1 MVRPPLPL
9 PALTGS
15 GRRSR
20 WRRRVLRRV
29 LSAALVAVSLALVVR
44 ELRPPPPPTV
54 GVVVAATPIPAGA
67 VLTAAHLRTARV
79 PVQGVQP
86 GALTRVE
93 EAAGRR
99 VGSGLD
105 AGETVTTRRLVPRGP
120 ADGLRPGRV
129 ALHVVASD
137 PASVDLLAP
146 GTWTR
151 VYPVSGGAV
160 ISGAAEVLTVDPPV
174 DEGGLLSAAPPV
186 GRGVVLALD
195 VHEADAVV
203 AGHGSLDGPVV
214 VTLVASAR

>member
-1 MVRPPLPL
+1 
-9 PALTGS
+9 
-15 GRRSR
+15 
-20 WRRRVLRRV
+20 
-29 LSAALVAVSLALVVR
+29 
-44 ELRPPPPPTV
+44 
-54 GVVVAATPIPAGA
+54 
-67 VLTAAHLRTARV
+67 
-79 PVQGVQP
+79 
-86 GALTRVE
+86 
-93 EAAGRR
+93 
-99 VGSGLD
+99 
-105 AGETVTTRRLVPRGP
+105 
-120 ADGLRPGRV
+120 V

-160 ISGAAEVLTVDPPV
+160 ISRAAEVLAVDPPV
-174 DEGGLLSAAPPV
+174 DEGALLSVAPPV

>member
-1 MVRPPLPL
+1 MVRPPL

-20 WRRRVLRRV
+20 WRRSVLRRV
-29 LSAALVAVSLALVVR
+29 LAAGLVGVSLALVVR
-44 ELRPPPPPTV
+44 ELRPPPAPTV
-54 GVVVAATPIPAGA
+54 GVVVAGTAIPAGA

-79 PVQGVQP
+79 PVEGAQP

-160 ISGAAEVLTVDPPV
+160 ISRAAEVL
-174 DEGGLLSAAPPV
+174 
-186 GRGVVLALD
+186 
-195 VHEADAVV
+195 AV
-203 AGHGSLDGPVV
+203 
-214 VTLVASAR
+214 

>member
-1 MVRPPLPL
+1 MVRPPL

-20 WRRRVLRRV
+20 WRRSVLRRV
-29 LSAALVAVSLALVVR
+29 LAAGLVGVSLALVVR
-44 ELRPPPPPTV
+44 ELRPPPAPTV
-54 GVVVAATPIPAGA
+54 GVVVAGTAIPAGA

-79 PVQGVQP
+79 PVEGAQP

-160 ISGAAEVLTVDPPV
+160 ISRAAEVLAVDAPV
-174 DEGGLLSAAPPV
+174 DEGELLSAAPPV

>member
-1 MVRPPLPL
+1 MVRPPL

-20 WRRRVLRRV
+20 WRRSVLRRV
-29 LSAALVAVSLALVVR
+29 LAAGLVGVSLALVVR
-44 ELRPPPPPTV
+44 ELRPPPAPTV
-54 GVVVAATPIPAGA
+54 GVVVAGTAIPAGA

-79 PVQGVQP
+79 PVEGAQP

-137 PASVDLLAP
+137 PASVDLLAA

-160 ISGAAEVLTVDPPV
+160 ISRAAEVLAVDAPV
-174 DEGGLLSAAPPV
+174 DEGALLSVAPPV

>member
-9 PALTGS
+9 PTLTGS

-20 WRRRVLRRV
+20 WRRSVLRRV
-29 LSAALVAVSLALVVR
+29 LAAGLIGVSLALVVR
-44 ELRPPPPPTV
+44 ELRPPPAPTV
-54 GVVVAATPIPAGA
+54 GVVVAGNPIPAGA
-67 VLTAAHLRTARV
+67 VLTAAHLRTAQV
-79 PVQGVQP
+79 PVDGLQP
-86 GALTRVE
+86 GALRRVE

-160 ISGAAEVLTVDPPV
+160 ISRAAEVLAVDPPV
-174 DEGGLLSAAPPV
+174 EGQLLSAAPPV

-214 VTLVASAR
+214 VTLVAAAR

>member
-1 MVRPPLPL
+1 MVRPPL

-20 WRRRVLRRV
+20 WRRSVLRRV
-29 LSAALVAVSLALVVR
+29 LAAGLVGVSLALVVR
-44 ELRPPPPPTV
+44 ELRPPPAPTV
-54 GVVVAATPIPAGA
+54 GVVVAGTAIPAGA

-79 PVQGVQP
+79 PVEGAQP

-137 PASVDLLAP
+137 PASVDLLAA

-160 ISGAAEVLTVDPPV
+160 ISRAAEVLAVDAPV
-174 DEGGLLSAAPPV
+174 DEGELLSAAPPV

>member
-1 MVRPPLPL
+1 MVRPPL

-20 WRRRVLRRV
+20 WRRSVLRRV
-29 LSAALVAVSLALVVR
+29 LAAGLVGVSLALVVR
-44 ELRPPPPPTV
+44 ELRPPPAPTV
-54 GVVVAATPIPAGA
+54 GVVVAGTAIPAGA

-79 PVQGVQP
+79 PVEGAQP

-151 VYPVSGGAV
+151 VYPVSGGAGV
-160 ISGAAEVLTVDPPV
+160 SRAAGGLAGDPPV
-174 DEGGLLSAAPPV
+174 DEGALLSVAPPV